1 MKVLVIKLL
10 FIFLLTSCINRD
22 RPVDKTELT
31 GSDYRL
37 FQETP
42 AWELAK
48 AVQDGNEERIE
59 ELINKDPKIINY
71 QEPKY
76 GSTLLILTVMNQ
88 QMKSLKILLKNKADV
103 SIHNTYDGASAI
115 IEASSSKYYDTDFAK
130 ILLQNG
136 ANVND
141 IQINRK
147 ESGKANTPLIRAA
160 KVGAFDLVELLVK
173 NGANINY
180 QNLSKQSALSESAIR
195 DHYKISL
202 YLLQNGADYRRPIFY
217 RPDYSIPYE
226 KQDPAEVG
234 EPIFLVDLLREDLFG
249 LLTFEHRDKMKIV
262 DFLKSKGID
271 YRASPIPDYIE
282 KSVKEK
288 YPDSWQDYLKRY

>member
-1 MKVLVIKLL
+1 MKVLVIKVLVIKLL

-88 QMKSLKILLKNKADV
+88 QMKSLI
-103 SIHNTYDGASAI
+103 
-115 IEASSSKYYDTDFAK
+115 
-130 ILLQNG
+130 
-136 ANVND
+136 
-141 IQINRK
+141 
-147 ESGKANTPLIRAA
+147 
-160 KVGAFDLVELLVK
+160 
-173 NGANINY
+173 
-180 QNLSKQSALSESAIR
+180 
-195 DHYKISL
+195 
-202 YLLQNGADYRRPIFY
+202 
-217 RPDYSIPYE
+217 
-226 KQDPAEVG
+226 DPCIG
-234 EPIFLVDLLREDLFG
+234 
-249 LLTFEHRDKMKIV
+249 
-262 DFLKSKGID
+262 S
-271 YRASPIPDYIE
+271 
-282 KSVKEK
+282 
-288 YPDSWQDYLKRY
+288 